1 MLNLKSKIN
10 NSNYKFNQKEI
21 ANNIENGYL
30 PISALVG
37 NITGNQ
43 NGGGKNKIIKK
54 IDDKTLK
61 KIGYDNITT
70 EILGNET
77 LISSKIINKI
87 AKDHNKQKMKNMNG
101 GKFGFGNM
109 YGNEV
114 PPGAS
119 EMIFKSLMGSPIQN
133 NYERALPYNNE
144 SIMNEG
150 NYYQPDYSPS
160 KFGGGGSKKR
170 LMKKQNNL
178 L

>member
-1 MLNLKSKIN
+1 MIGLKNKMKKN
-10 NSNYKFNQKEI
+10 NYKLDEMEI
-21 ANNIENGYL
+21 ANEIEHSYL

-37 NITGNQ
+37 NIKNNQ
-43 NGGGKNKIIKK
+43 SGGGKSKIIKK

-61 KIGYDNITT
+61 KIGYDNITSDIFGKDT
-70 EILGNET
+70 V
-77 LISSKIINKI
+77 ISSKIINKI
-87 AKDHNKQKMKNMNG
+87 AKDIKFNKKNMSG

-133 NYERALPYNNE
+133 NYDRALPYNNE
-144 SIMNEG
+144 SIMKEG
-150 NYYQPDYSPS
+150 NYHQPDYSPS